1 MNLGTRP
8 YELQASAFQ
17 TAILLL
23 YNAATSFTVEELQQR
38 TSITVPELQKVLKVR
53 ARSWHLRRCGPWHG
67 WVKRLAGLVG
77 HGRFHRF

>member
-23 YNAATSFTVEELQQR
+23 YNAATSFTVEDLQQR
-38 TSITVPELQKVLKVR
+38 TSISMLELQKVLKVR
-53 ARSWHLRRCGPWHG
+53 ARSLAPSMWRIA
-67 WVKRLAGLVG
+67 WVFKCLAGFIG
-77 HGRFHRF
+77 HGLSCRS